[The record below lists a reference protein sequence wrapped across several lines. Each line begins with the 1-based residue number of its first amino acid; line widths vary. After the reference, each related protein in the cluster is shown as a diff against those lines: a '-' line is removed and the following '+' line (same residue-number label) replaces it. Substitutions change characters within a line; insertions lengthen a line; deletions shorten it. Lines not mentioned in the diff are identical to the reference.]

1 MPRLTK
7 ETSLPKPPPPPVDW
21 VKIAQSGRVW
31 EFIEGEDFTGK
42 ASGFRARAKTAARRL
57 GVDFESDETERGG
70 KAVLKILA
78 RMLPAAERQPE
89 AGAREHAT
97 PPAEPAAAVA

>member
-1 MPRLTK
+1 VPRLTK
-7 ETSLPKPPPPPVDW
+7 ETTLPKPPPPPVDW

-42 ASGFRARAKTAARRL
+42 ASGFRGRAKTAARKL
-57 GVDFESDETERGG
+57 GVDFESHETERGG

-78 RMLPAAERQPE
+78 HMMPAAERQRQ
-89 AGAREHAT
+89 AGAREQAT
-97 PPAEPAAAVA
+97 PPADPAGAMA